1 MERIVIHE
9 IEGGLSDF
17 LDFLDEK
24 SEELEQQNIEIEP
37 HFKTDS
43 ETLGAEVIQIVL
55 TATAT
60 LVPLLIKIWEVYNDN
75 KKSKQPKVGIKME
88 YEKNGKKITI
98 EATTVEQ
105 LKQIQLQLGQA
116 DKEG

>member
-24 SEELEQQNIEIEP
+24 SEELEQQGVEVDP

-43 ETLGAEVIQIVL
+43 ETLGAEVVQIIL

-60 LVPLLIKIWEVYNDN
+60 LVPLLIKIWEAYNDN
-75 KKSKQPKVGIKME
+75 KKSKQPKGIRIE
-88 YEKNGKKITI
+88 YEKNGEKIII

-105 LKQIQLQLGQA
+105 LKQIQHQLEQT
-116 DKEG
+116 DK